1 MPRPEP
7 SLRQELLEARAKVQ
21 RQIDRLRNLPHPPA
35 TMNEHGLDIFA
46 TDNGDLIARLT
57 RILREI
63 DGSLAGLG
71 SDDTKG
77 A

>member
-1 MPRPEP
+1 MPHPEP

-35 TMNEHGLDIFA
+35 AMDEHGLDIFA
-46 TDNGDLIARLT
+46 ADNRALIARL
-57 RILREI
+57 RGVLGEI
-63 DGSLAGLG
+63 DDSLARLG
-71 SDDTKG
+71 PDDGNG